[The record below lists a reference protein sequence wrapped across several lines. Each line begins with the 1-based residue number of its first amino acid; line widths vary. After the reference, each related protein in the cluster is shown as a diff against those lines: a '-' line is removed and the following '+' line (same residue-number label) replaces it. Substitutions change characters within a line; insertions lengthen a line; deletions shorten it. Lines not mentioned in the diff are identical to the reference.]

1 MFYLFTLS
9 GIYDHFL
16 FTTCNDFYLQTSIS
30 RKDNRREAQPMD
42 LRTSMDEAL
51 DTKTGPKG
59 EEVPESIFE
68 GLEVGFL
75 KDNEQWVSKVKAL
88 NWDDVASLEEMVK
101 ATEQLVLKYSNPNQH
116 IKHSIKK
123 VFEKVLGRYP
133 LLFGY
138 WKRFTAVQ
146 YQLNGLQSSIDVLS
160 QAVDAFPNSLELWC
174 DYLSVLLANNPD
186 QVDQIRVNFHIAK
199 DLVGLQF
206 LSHPFWDKFIEFES
220 RHQQWKNV
228 LAIYREVSKIPLHQ
242 YSKYYTAYKQLA
254 ERTDTGIRIEEDIDQ
269 VFANTQKL
277 VNEVWTYE
285 SQIAQSFFNIGPVR
299 QKELDNWDQ
308 YLEFVINSEHFHATL
323 VKSTFMRCLV
333 PCRNYE
339 HFWLKFTKWM
349 EENSS
354 LEECLDV
361 YQKGVNAISQE
372 MRTLRQQ
379 FLDYMKLRLKDDEDK
394 VLELYLLTL
403 SEFSR
408 IYQQDASFMVE
419 FLAAVRRTSFSSDL
433 SQTDQEILRQ
443 QTSYASYLE
452 KNVRCYTNQTPD
464 GDVKLQGILNDKNL
478 SVAVVE
484 LIKVT
489 HLNLRNVSQSR
500 KYFKEFESLPQ
511 IRNSTAF
518 WLLYYKILKVSV
530 ELNELER
537 FVARLGTEIFLPTLV
552 VNDILDDF
560 KSFFLT
566 NVNYPD
572 YEHEVYKGRY
582 TSGIDPL
589 TDLYFKVNNPLW
601 TKQKSTDRQRNEI
614 KDNGHIGLYLEKP
627 EISNTIIE
635 SHSKSFSNGP
645 PSLPTFKNLDK
656 ANKQASFKDFLSTDY
671 INVV

>member
-1 MFYLFTLS
+1 MFYLFTLP

-16 FTTCNDFYLQTSIS
+16 FTTCNDFNLQTSIC
-30 RKDNRREAQPMD
+30 KDNRNEPKPKE
-42 LRTSMDEAL
+42 LRTSMDGAL
-51 DTKTGPKG
+51 DRRGTPESEGIS
-59 EEVPESIFE
+59 ESIFE

-75 KDNEQWVSKVKAL
+75 KDNDQWVSKVKAV

-123 VFEKVLGRYP
+123 VFEKVLGKYP

-206 LSHPFWDKFIEFES
+206 LSHPFWDKFIEFETK
-220 RHQQWKNV
+220 HEQWKNV
-228 LAIYREVSKIPLHQ
+228 LAIYHEVSRVPLHQ

-254 ERTDTGIRIEEDIDQ
+254 ERNDTGIKIKEDIDQ

-277 VNEVWTYE
+277 VNEVWRFE
-285 SQIAQSFFNIGPVR
+285 SQIAQSFFNVGPLR

-308 YLEFVINSEHFHATL
+308 YLNFVIDSKHFPASL
-323 VKSTFMRCLV
+323 VKSTFLRCLI
-333 PCRNYE
+333 PCWNYE
-339 HFWLKFTKWM
+339 HFWLRFTKWL
-349 EENSS
+349 EEHSE
-354 LEECLDV
+354 LEECLDM
-361 YQKGVNAISQE
+361 YQKGINVISPE

-379 FLDYMKLRLKDDEDK
+379 FLDYMKGQLKHDADK

-408 IYQQDASFMVE
+408 IYPQDASLLVE
-419 FLAAVRRTSFSSDL
+419 FLAAVRRTSFASNI
-433 SQTDQEILRQ
+433 SQTDQEILGK

-452 KNVRCYTNQTPD
+452 RNVRCYTNKISD
-464 GDVKLQGILNDKNL
+464 GDVKLQGILNDRNL

-489 HLNLRNVSQSR
+489 QLNLRNASQSR

-518 WLLYYKILKVSV
+518 WLLYYKFLKVSV

-537 FVARLGTEIFLPTLV
+537 FVTRLGTEIFLPTLV

-560 KSFFLT
+560 RSFFLT

-572 YEHEVYKGRY
+572 YEHEVYEGRY

-589 TDLYFKVNNPLW
+589 MDLHFKLNNPLW
-601 TKQKSTDRQRNEI
+601 VKQKSADRQRKEI
-614 KDNGHIGLYLEKP
+614 KDNGHVGLYLEKP

-635 SHSKSFSNGP
+635 SQSKSFNNGP

-656 ANKQASFKDFLSTDY
+656 TNKQATFKDFLSTDY